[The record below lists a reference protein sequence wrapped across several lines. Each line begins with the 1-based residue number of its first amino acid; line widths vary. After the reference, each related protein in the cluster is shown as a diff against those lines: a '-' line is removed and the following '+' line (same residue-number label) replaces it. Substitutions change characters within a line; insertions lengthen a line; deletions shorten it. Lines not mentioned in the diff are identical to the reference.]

1 LTNEE
6 DFVKIASLN
15 DIQPVQMK
23 IFQFSGEEVCVVN
36 IDGKY
41 YAINN
46 KCTHE
51 GGPLADGK
59 LEGYE
64 VECPWHGSKFDV
76 RTGEVTNP
84 PASEP
89 EPTYEVK
96 VDGNN
101 IFVRKRTQTTQQ
113 QQKPQFELTLL
124 EKQNVEGTDVMSFK
138 FTKTLL
144 HYKAGQYAYFDIGE
158 VYNDPKG
165 AIRHF
170 TIASSPTEDFIL
182 VSTRIRSSPYKKD
195 SHHLNPVSRLKQED
209 QKENLFCMKTIQNL
223 PYFFLEV
230 LV

>member
-1 LTNEE
+1 LVCPLANKE
-6 DFVKIASLN
+6 DFVKIAHIK
-15 DIQPVQMK
+15 DIQPLQMK
-23 IFQFSGEEVCVVN
+23 MFQINGEEVCLVN
-36 IDGKY
+36 VDGKY

-46 KCTHE
+46 ICTHE

-101 IFVRKRTQTTQQ
+101 ILIRKRIQTTP
-113 QQKPQFELTLL
+113 QKPQFELTLL
-124 EKQNVEGTDVMSFK
+124 EKQKVEGTDVMSFR
-138 FTKTLL
+138 FSKTLL
-144 HYKAGQYAYFDIGE
+144 QYKAGQYAYFEIGE

-165 AIRHF
+165 PIRHF

-182 VSTRIRSSPYKKD
+182 ISTRIRSSPYKK
-195 SHHLNPVSRLKQED
+195 SLSSL
-209 QKENLFCMKTIQNL
+209 
-223 PYFFLEV
+223 
-230 LV
+230 